1 MKPAPNLG
9 DQEMQILSYVNVH
22 SPVSVRDVATHFE
35 KEKNLART
43 TILTVMERLRK
54 KGYLS
59 RAKENGIFQY
69 RVKVEQEKV
78 LKQKVSDFIE
88 KTLGG
93 SVNPLFSYFLE
104 SSDLSEDE
112 LKQLKK
118 IANKIGKTEA
128 K

>member
-9 DQEMQILSYVNVH
+9 DQEMQILSYVNSH
-22 SPVSVRDVATHFE
+22 SPISVRDVASHFE

-69 RVKVEQEKV
+69 SVKVEQEKV

-104 SSDLSEDE
+104 SSKLSDDE
-112 LKQLKK
+112 LRQLKK
-118 IANKIGKTEA
+118 IADKIGRSETK
-128 K
+128 

>member
-9 DQEMQILSYVNVH
+9 DQEMQILTYVSLH
-22 SPVSVRDVATHFE
+22 SPITVRDVAAHFE

-43 TILTVMERLRK
+43 TILTVIERLRK

-69 RVKVEQEKV
+69 SVKVEQEKV

-93 SVNPLFSYFLE
+93 SVNPLFNYFLD
-104 SSDLSEDE
+104 SSKLSDDE
-112 LKQLKK
+112 LRQLKK
-118 IANKIGKTEA
+118 IAEKIERAEK
-128 K
+128 